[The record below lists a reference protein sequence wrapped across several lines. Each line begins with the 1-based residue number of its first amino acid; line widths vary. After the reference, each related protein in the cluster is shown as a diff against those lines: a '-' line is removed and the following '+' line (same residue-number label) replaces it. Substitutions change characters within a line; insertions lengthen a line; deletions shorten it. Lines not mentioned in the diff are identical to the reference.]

1 MILYFIFST
10 SHYSVLVLLQILLL
24 EGKKDTTQ
32 MGMQF
37 QPSRIH
43 SIFVKERNL
52 AESHEVTSRVLIDR
66 SEARISF
73 SSLVETFGPFERQ
86 SLTECRASKQK
97 IHR

>member
-24 EGKKDTTQ
+24 EGKKDTIQ
-32 MGMQF
+32 ISIQF

-43 SIFVKERNL
+43 SSFVKGRNL
-52 AESHEVTSRVLIDR
+52 AESCEVTSRVLIDR

-73 SSLVETFGPFERQ
+73 SSLLDSWP
-86 SLTECRASKQK
+86 L
-97 IHR
+97 